1 MIRSTSKAGILSQE
15 ELWVVD
21 SNLQFS
27 VYIVLGILNPW
38 LVYVARLQHLVSR
51 MDVYSNILCSDF
63 RAFLCRRHHLFYM
76 MILTLIMGQLCLC
89 PHFALQHQVCPPFLQ
104 LCMIAVSLNG
114 VNL

>member
-38 LVYVARLQHLVSR
+38 LDYVARLQHLVSR

-63 RAFLCRRHHLFYM
+63 RAFLCCRRHLFY
-76 MILTLIMGQLCLC
+76 MILTLIMAQNGTNSEDS
-89 PHFALQHQVCPPFLQ
+89 FLFI
-104 LCMIAVSLNG
+104 LGTTVSMP
-114 VNL
+114 